1 MEKGTI
7 ITLQKSF
14 EEFAYKEEGI
24 EFWFA
29 RDLQKLLGYDKWEN
43 FLNAIDKAK
52 EACKN
57 SGHHIQDHFPEARKM
72 VKLGSGSEKR

>member
-1 MEKGTI
+1 MEKETI

-29 RDLQKLLGYDKWEN
+29 RDLQKLLDYDDWRN
-43 FLNAIDKAK
+43 FFNVI
-52 EACKN
+52 
-57 SGHHIQDHFPEARKM
+57 
-72 VKLGSGSEKR
+72 EKS